1 MLFIRISKPIAR
13 HHSFNFF
20 SRNITHDGYTK
31 MSWETS
37 WRESRY
43 QPCGDDDHFSWSSP
57 SRKPH
62 CYAIMN
68 NQYLYELYGVSSNR
82 SSDTEH
88 ANFWQTCSCVSFRGY
103 HSNHFDGYYGNQGSD
118 AIDDVGLKDEPYL
131 IFWSDGGS
139 SLSRSQFNWDY
150 IFFFCLSWQR
160 QNGAIFQESPDP
172 SKLRTI
178 KKRIFLKIEWIWM
191 KCSPVLG
198 MHKKNW
204 DTADTNTSKGNIT
217 KGWWII

>member
-1 MLFIRISKPIAR
+1 
-13 HHSFNFF
+13 
-20 SRNITHDGYTK
+20 
-31 MSWETS
+31 
-37 WRESRY
+37 
-43 QPCGDDDHFSWSSP
+43 
-57 SRKPH
+57 
-62 CYAIMN
+62 MN

-150 IFFFCLSWQR
+150 IFFFFAYHGNGKMVRFSKNLQILQSWEQ
-160 QNGAIFQESPDP
+160 
-172 SKLRTI
+172 
-178 KKRIFLKIEWIWM
+178 
-191 KCSPVLG
+191 
-198 MHKKNW
+198 
-204 DTADTNTSKGNIT
+204 
-217 KGWWII
+217 